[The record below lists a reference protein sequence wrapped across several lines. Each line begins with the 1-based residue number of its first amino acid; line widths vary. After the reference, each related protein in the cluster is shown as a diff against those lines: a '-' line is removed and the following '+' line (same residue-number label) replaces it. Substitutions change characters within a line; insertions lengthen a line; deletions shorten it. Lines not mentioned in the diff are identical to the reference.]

1 MNDPRYP
8 IGKFQAPPGYDPVV
22 RATFIRQIEEA
33 PARLREAVSGLSE
46 QQLDHPYREGGWTV
60 RQVVHHLPD
69 SHMNSYIR
77 FKLAVTEDGPTIKPY
92 DEAQWAKLHDA
103 TTGVVE
109 VSLALLEALHHRWVL
124 FLRSLS
130 EAQLSRTF
138 RHPELGM
145 ISLDQNLALYAWHG
159 RHHVAHITAL
169 RDRMGWR

>member
-8 IGKFQAPPGYDPVV
+8 IGKFQAPAGYDAVG
-22 RATFIRQIEEA
+22 RAACIRQIEET
-33 PARLREAVSGLSE
+33 PARLRDAVKGLSE
-46 QQLDHPYREGGWTV
+46 RQLDHSYREGGWTL

-77 FKLAVTEDGPTIKPY
+77 FKLAVTEDEPTIKPY
-92 DEAQWAKLHDA
+92 DEAEWAKLPDA
-103 TTGVVE
+103 TTGAVE
-109 VSLALLEALHHRWVL
+109 VSLALLEALHRRWVV

-138 RHPELGM
+138 RHPELGI

-159 RHHVAHITAL
+159 RHHVAHITSL

>member
-1 MNDPRYP
+1 MNDLRYP
-8 IGKFQAPPGYDPVV
+8 IGKFQAPPSYVPVV

-46 QQLDHPYREGGWTV
+46 RQLDHPYREGGWTV

-77 FKLAVTEDGPTIKPY
+77 FKLAVTEDEPTIKPY

-103 TTGVVE
+103 TTGAVE